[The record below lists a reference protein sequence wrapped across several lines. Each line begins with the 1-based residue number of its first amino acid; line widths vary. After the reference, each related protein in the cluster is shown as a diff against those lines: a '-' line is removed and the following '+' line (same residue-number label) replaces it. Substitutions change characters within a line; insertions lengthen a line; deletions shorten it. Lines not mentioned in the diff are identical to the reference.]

1 MGIATY
7 PTLLAVLLY
16 TASLFIPSLATRA
29 PADADA
35 GVCATCATDPEA
47 AAGAAPGLAFDAD
60 LGRDWW
66 QIRMALHVVDPLQ
79 AAARYEAVA
88 EALGFRIGFAHDGAR
103 DATRFEIDPPRLS
116 LPALLGLFRV

>member
-7 PTLLAVLLY
+7 PALLAILLY
-16 TASLFIPSLATRA
+16 TASLFIPTLATRA
-29 PADADA
+29 PAQAAATACAARTVDAQVGADA
-35 GVCATCATDPEA
+35 PA
-47 AAGAAPGLAFDAD
+47 LALDTD
-60 LGRDWW
+60 LGRGWW

-103 DATRFEIDPPRLS
+103 DATRFAIDPPRLS
-116 LPALLGLFRV
+116 LPSLRGLLRS

>member
-7 PTLLAVLLY
+7 PSIIAVLLY
-16 TASLFIPSLATRA
+16 AAVVLLPAAANRA
-29 PADADA
+29 PAAERDATAFAVPA
-35 GVCATCATDPEA
+35 GTVSTSPA
-47 AAGAAPGLAFDAD
+47 LAFDAD

-66 QIRMALHVVDPLQ
+66 QVRLALHVVDPLQ

-103 DATRFEIDPPRLS
+103 DATRFAIDPPHLS
-116 LPALLGLFRV
+116 LPMLRGLLRA